1 MKTVRC
7 LLLTVLSLFLL
18 WKSFEVFNTKAIP
31 VDDFVSYWAAARL
44 QIQGQNPYAKAL
56 ILDLERASG
65 SREQE
70 PLVMLNPPWTLA
82 FLLPFGMVDYPV
94 GRIAWLMTGFFAVV
108 LATWWAWQVYG
119 GSAGAVWVAGLTAIS
134 FLPLWVVLAL
144 GQIDPLILAGLA
156 GFLYFESRSRQS
168 LAGACLVLMTVKPHL
183 FYLFWIALILW
194 VFEARRWSVLL
205 GGVLAGVIA
214 VVIAAAANPSVIFQ
228 YFEVISNQPPPLNWL
243 TPTIGTF
250 LRLQLGMD
258 RHWLQ
263 FMPMALGVAWLL
275 FWWHRWRPAWIWAD
289 QLPLLV
295 LVSLATTS
303 YAWFYDQAIL
313 LPSLIQ
319 IAATGWG
326 IWSVRRRVWV
336 FALFIGLNAV
346 LAFLVARRLPPIAF
360 LWSFSAWLIFYLIF
374 RQRVHSQRADFV
386 EEDSQAVPKAVS

>member
-1 MKTVRC
+1 VKTVRC

-18 WKSFEVFNTKAIP
+18 WKSFEGFNTKAIP

-44 QIQGQNPYAKAL
+44 QIQGQNPYTPAL
-56 ILDLERASG
+56 ILDVEREAGRS
-65 SREQE
+65 EHE
-70 PLVMLNPPWTLA
+70 PLVMLNPPWTLV
-82 FLLPFGMVDYPV
+82 FLLPFGMLDYPV
-94 GRIAWLMTGFFAVV
+94 GRIAWLLTGLFAVV
-108 LATWWAWQVYG
+108 LGTWWAWQVYG
-119 GSAGAVWVAGLTAIS
+119 GSSRAVWVAGLTAIS

-156 GFLYFESRSRQS
+156 GFLYFESRSRHG

-194 VFEARRWSVLL
+194 VFEARRWAVLV
-205 GGVLAGVIA
+205 GAVLAGVVAIM
-214 VVIAAAANPSVIFQ
+214 VAAAANPSVVFQ

-243 TPTIGTF
+243 TPTVGTL
-250 LRLQLGMD
+250 LRLQFGMD

-263 FMPMALGVAWLL
+263 FMPMALGIAWLL
-275 FWWHRWRPAWIWAD
+275 LWRHRWRLAWSWAA

-313 LPSLIQ
+313 LPALIQ

-326 IWSVRRRVWV
+326 IWPERRRIWI
-336 FALFIGLNAV
+336 FALFVGLNSV
-346 LAFLVARRLPPIAF
+346 LALMVARRLPPLAF
-360 LWSFSAWLIFYLIF
+360 VWSFSAWLIFYLIF
-374 RQRVHSQRADFV
+374 RQCVHNQLPDSVEQRGA
-386 EEDSQAVPKAVS
+386 AVQ